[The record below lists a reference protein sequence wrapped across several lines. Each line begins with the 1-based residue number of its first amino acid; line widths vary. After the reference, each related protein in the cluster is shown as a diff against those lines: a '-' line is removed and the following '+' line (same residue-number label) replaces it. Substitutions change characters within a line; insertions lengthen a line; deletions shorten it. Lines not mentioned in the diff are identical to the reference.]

1 MFNFCKDMENTSSE
15 SVNEGN
21 KGTKFQWTLE
31 EDDKLVECLL
41 ELAGD
46 VKWKADNGFK
56 LGFTTKLE
64 ELKC

>member
-1 MFNFCKDMENTSSE
+1 MKEIKELNFN
-15 SVNEGN
+15 GR
-21 KGTKFQWTLE
+21 TLE